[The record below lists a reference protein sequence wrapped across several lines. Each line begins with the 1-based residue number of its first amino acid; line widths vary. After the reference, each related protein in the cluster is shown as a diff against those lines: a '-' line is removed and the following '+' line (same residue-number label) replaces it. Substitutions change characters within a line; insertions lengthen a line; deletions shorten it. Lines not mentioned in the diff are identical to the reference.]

1 MKNKFIKISFY
12 FLTLLLMFSCS
23 ENDDYTGDTVLT
35 VSSPTL
41 AVSLGFPNAQTLI
54 EQEISYDFTVTISE
68 IQAVDVVVYLEQTE
82 GTATVNEDFSM
93 PQSVKIERGALSA
106 SGKIT
111 IHEDEIME
119 DTETV
124 TIQIGA
130 GNEANLSGVSGQT
143 VSFEIAN
150 LTEGDLVVG
159 MSWAA
164 SSLVTDNYG
173 NEIAAY
179 DLANLRLLLADSPY
193 TRIYD
198 KANGTA
204 NETYILSEAAPDMTY
219 SFIADIHAAMSEIP
233 VDLDITLTF
242 DQVGVIN
249 GQTYSFSTALNTAD
263 FCPTVNYVMA
273 TVTKSGN
280 SYSIA
285 EVGEKNSLDL
295 NDVIG
300 TWSGQATWFD
310 VYGYTSEV
318 ITSMDVNGDLL
329 INGLAFQWF
338 KGVEF
343 WNEVIISNTPVKITF
358 NDGCTDDFIIEEQ
371 PYIVSTWNGSPQ
383 PAYNLSGFGTLV
395 KTATG
400 FDMIVFPIL
409 HQSSSMIDGNN
420 WGLQFVEVLTLD

>member
-1 MKNKFIKISFY
+1 MKNILIKISFSI
-12 FLTLLLMFSCS
+12 LTFLLMFSCS
-23 ENDDYTGDTVLT
+23 EKDDYTGDSVLS

-68 IQAVDVVVYLEQTE
+68 IQAVDVVVHLEQTE

-93 PQSVKIERGALSA
+93 PKSVKIEKGALSA

-124 TIQIGA
+124 TIQIGS

-164 SSLVTDNYG
+164 SSSVTDNYG

-179 DLANLRLLLADSPY
+179 DLANLRLLLADSPF

-219 SFIADIHAAMSEIP
+219 SFIADVHAAMSEIP

-249 GQTYSFSTALNTAD
+249 GQTHSFSTALNTTES
-263 FCPTVNYVMA
+263 CPTVNYVMA

-285 EVGEKNSLDL
+285 EVGKKNSIDL
-295 NDVIG
+295 NDVVG
-300 TWSGQATWFD
+300 TWSGQASWFD
-310 VYGYTSEV
+310 IFGYTSEV

-338 KGVEF
+338 KG
-343 WNEVIISNTPVKITF
+343 WWDEVIISNTPVKITF

-383 PAYNLSGFGTLV
+383 PAYNLSGSGTLE

-400 FDMIVFPIL
+400 FRMIVFPIL

>member
-1 MKNKFIKISFY
+1 MKNILIKISFSI
-12 FLTLLLMFSCS
+12 LTFLLMFSCS
-23 ENDDYTGDTVLT
+23 EKDDYTGDSVLS

-68 IQAVDVVVYLEQTE
+68 IQAVDVVVHLEQTE

-93 PQSVKIERGALSA
+93 PKSVKIEKGALSA

-124 TIQIGA
+124 TIQIGS

-164 SSLVTDNYG
+164 SSSVTDNYG

-179 DLANLRLLLADSPY
+179 DLANLRLLLADSPF

-219 SFIADIHAAMSEIP
+219 SFIADVHAAMSEIP

-249 GQTYSFSTALNTAD
+249 GQTHSFSTALNTTES
-263 FCPTVNYVMA
+263 CPTVNYVMA

-285 EVGEKNSLDL
+285 EVGKKNSIDL
-295 NDVIG
+295 NDVVG
-300 TWSGQATWFD
+300 TWSGQASWFEMF
-310 VYGYTSEV
+310 GYTSEV
-318 ITSMDVNGDLL
+318 ITSTDVNGDLL

-338 KGVEF
+338 KG
-343 WNEVIISNTPVKITF
+343 WWDEVIISNTPVKITF

-383 PAYNLSGFGTLV
+383 PAYNLSGSGTLE

-400 FDMIVFPIL
+400 FRMIVFPIL

>member
-1 MKNKFIKISFY
+1 MKNILIKISFSI
-12 FLTLLLMFSCS
+12 LTFLLMFSCS
-23 ENDDYTGDTVLT
+23 EKDDYTGDSVLS

-68 IQAVDVVVYLEQTE
+68 IQAVDVVVHLEQTE

-93 PQSVKIERGALSA
+93 PKSVKIEKGALSA

-124 TIQIGA
+124 TIQIGS

-164 SSLVTDNYG
+164 SSSVTDNYG

-179 DLANLRLLLADSPY
+179 DLANLRLLLADSPF

-219 SFIADIHAAMSEIP
+219 SFIADVHAAMSEIP

-249 GQTYSFSTALNTAD
+249 GQTHSFSTALNTTES
-263 FCPTVNYVMA
+263 CPTVNYVMA

-285 EVGEKNSLDL
+285 EVGKKNSIDL
-295 NDVIG
+295 NDVVG
-300 TWSGQATWFD
+300 TWSGQASWFD
-310 VYGYTSEV
+310 IFGYTSEV

-338 KGVEF
+338 TG
-343 WNEVIISNTPVKITF
+343 WWDEVIISNTPVKITF

-383 PAYNLSGFGTLV
+383 PAYNLSGSGTLE

-400 FDMIVFPIL
+400 FRMIVFPIL

>member
-1 MKNKFIKISFY
+1 MKNILIKISFSI
-12 FLTLLLMFSCS
+12 LTFLLMFSCS
-23 ENDDYTGDTVLT
+23 EKDDYTGDSVLS

-164 SSLVTDNYG
+164 SSSVTDNYG

-179 DLANLRLLLADSPY
+179 DLANLRLLLADFPF

-219 SFIADIHAAMSEIP
+219 SFIADVHAAMSEIP

-249 GQTYSFSTALNTAD
+249 GQMHSFSTALNTTES
-263 FCPTVNYVMA
+263 CPTVNYVMA

-285 EVGEKNSLDL
+285 EVGKKNSIDL
-295 NDVIG
+295 NDVVG
-300 TWSGQATWFD
+300 TWSGQASWFD
-310 VYGYTSEV
+310 IFGYTSEV

-338 KGVEF
+338 KG
-343 WNEVIISNTPVKITF
+343 WWDEVIISNTPVKITF

-383 PAYNLSGFGTLV
+383 PAYNLSGSGTLV

-400 FDMIVFPIL
+400 FRMIVFPIL

-420 WGLQFVEVLTLD
+420 WGVQFVEVLTLD

>member
-1 MKNKFIKISFY
+1 MKNILIKISFSI
-12 FLTLLLMFSCS
+12 LTFLLMFSCS
-23 ENDDYTGDTVLT
+23 EKDDYTGDSVLS

-164 SSLVTDNYG
+164 SSSVTDNYG

-179 DLANLRLLLADSPY
+179 DLANLRLLLADFPF

-204 NETYILSEAAPDMTY
+204 NETYILSEAAPDITY
-219 SFIADIHAAMSEIP
+219 SFIADVHAAMSEIP

-249 GQTYSFSTALNTAD
+249 GQTHSFSTALNTTES
-263 FCPTVNYVMA
+263 CPTVNYVMA

-285 EVGEKNSLDL
+285 EVGKKNSIDL
-295 NDVIG
+295 NDVVG
-300 TWSGQATWFD
+300 TWSGQASWFD
-310 VYGYTSEV
+310 IFGYTSEV

-338 KGVEF
+338 KG
-343 WNEVIISNTPVKITF
+343 WWDEVIISNTPVKITF

-383 PAYNLSGFGTLV
+383 PAYNLSGSGTLE

-400 FDMIVFPIL
+400 FRMIVFPIL

-420 WGLQFVEVLTLD
+420 WGVQFVEVLTLD

>member
-1 MKNKFIKISFY
+1 MKNILIKISFSI
-12 FLTLLLMFSCS
+12 LTFLLMFSCS
-23 ENDDYTGDTVLT
+23 EKDDYTGDSVLS

-68 IQAVDVVVYLEQTE
+68 IQAVDVVVHLEQTE

-93 PQSVKIERGALSA
+93 PKSVKIEKGALSA

-124 TIQIGA
+124 TIQIGS

-164 SSLVTDNYG
+164 SSSVTDNYG

-179 DLANLRLLLADSPY
+179 DLANLRLLLADFPF

-219 SFIADIHAAMSEIP
+219 SFIADVHAAMSEIP

-249 GQTYSFSTALNTAD
+249 GQTHSFSTALNTTES
-263 FCPTVNYVMA
+263 CPTVNYVMA

-285 EVGEKNSLDL
+285 EVGKKNSIDL
-295 NDVIG
+295 NDVVG
-300 TWSGQATWFD
+300 TWSGQASWFD
-310 VYGYTSEV
+310 IFGYTSEV

-338 KGVEF
+338 KG
-343 WNEVIISNTPVKITF
+343 WWDEVIISNTPVKITF

-383 PAYNLSGFGTLV
+383 PAYNLSGSGTLE

-400 FDMIVFPIL
+400 FRMIVFPIL

-420 WGLQFVEVLTLD
+420 WGVQFVEVLTLD

>member
-1 MKNKFIKISFY
+1 MKNILIKISFSI
-12 FLTLLLMFSCS
+12 LTFLLMFSCS
-23 ENDDYTGDTVLT
+23 EKDDYTGDSVLS

-68 IQAVDVVVYLEQTE
+68 IQAVDVVVHLEQTE

-124 TIQIGA
+124 TIQIGS

-164 SSLVTDNYG
+164 SSSVTDNYG

-179 DLANLRLLLADSPY
+179 DLANLRLLLADFPF

-204 NETYILSEAAPDMTY
+204 NETYILSEAAPDITY
-219 SFIADIHAAMSEIP
+219 SFIADVHAAMSEIP

-249 GQTYSFSTALNTAD
+249 GQTHSFSTALNTTES
-263 FCPTVNYVMA
+263 CPTVNYVMA

-285 EVGEKNSLDL
+285 EVGKKNSIDL
-295 NDVIG
+295 NDVVG
-300 TWSGQATWFD
+300 TWSGQASWFD
-310 VYGYTSEV
+310 IFGYTSEV

-338 KGVEF
+338 KG
-343 WNEVIISNTPVKITF
+343 WWDEVIISNTPVKITF

-383 PAYNLSGFGTLV
+383 PAYNLSGSGTLE

-400 FDMIVFPIL
+400 FRMIVFPIL

-420 WGLQFVEVLTLD
+420 WGVQFVEVLTLD

>member
-1 MKNKFIKISFY
+1 MKNILIKIY
-12 FLTLLLMFSCS
+12 FSILTFLLMFSCS
-23 ENDDYTGDTVLT
+23 EKDDYTGDSVLS

-124 TIQIGA
+124 TIQIGS
-130 GNEANLSGVSGQT
+130 GNEANLSGISGQT

-164 SSLVTDNYG
+164 SSSVTDNYG

-219 SFIADIHAAMSEIP
+219 SFIADVHAAMSEIP

-242 DQVGVIN
+242 DQVGTIN
-249 GQTYSFSTALNTAD
+249 GQTYSFSTALNTNES
-263 FCPTVNYVMA
+263 CPTVNYVMA

-285 EVGEKNSLDL
+285 EVGKKNSLDL
-295 NDVIG
+295 NDVLGI
-300 TWSGQATWFD
+300 WSGQASGFEMF
-310 VYGYTSEV
+310 GYTSEV
-318 ITSMDVNGDLL
+318 ITTMDVNGDLL

-338 KGVEF
+338 KGVES
-343 WNEVIISNTPVKITF
+343 WDEVIISNTPVKITF
-358 NDGCTDDFIIEEQ
+358 YDGCTDDFIIEEQ

-383 PAYNLSGFGTLV
+383 PAYNISGFGTLD

-400 FDMIVFPIL
+400 FRMIVFPTL
-409 HQSSSMIDGNN
+409 HQPSLMIDSTL
-420 WGLQFVEVLTLD
+420 WGDRFVEVLTLD

>member
-1 MKNKFIKISFY
+1 
-12 FLTLLLMFSCS
+12 MFSCS
-23 ENDDYTGDTVLT
+23 EKDDYTGDSVLS

-164 SSLVTDNYG
+164 SSSVTDNYG
-173 NEIAAY
+173 NEIAAP
-179 DLANLRLLLADSPY
+179 R
-193 TRIYD
+193 
-198 KANGTA
+198 K
-204 NETYILSEAAPDMTY
+204 
-219 SFIADIHAAMSEIP
+219 
-233 VDLDITLTF
+233 
-242 DQVGVIN
+242 
-249 GQTYSFSTALNTAD
+249 
-263 FCPTVNYVMA
+263 
-273 TVTKSGN
+273 
-280 SYSIA
+280 
-285 EVGEKNSLDL
+285 
-295 NDVIG
+295 
-300 TWSGQATWFD
+300 
-310 VYGYTSEV
+310 
-318 ITSMDVNGDLL
+318 
-329 INGLAFQWF
+329 
-338 KGVEF
+338 
-343 WNEVIISNTPVKITF
+343 
-358 NDGCTDDFIIEEQ
+358 
-371 PYIVSTWNGSPQ
+371 
-383 PAYNLSGFGTLV
+383 
-395 KTATG
+395 
-400 FDMIVFPIL
+400 
-409 HQSSSMIDGNN
+409 
-420 WGLQFVEVLTLD
+420 